1 MDSEK
6 RTPLHAAAFLGDA
19 EITELLILSGARV
32 NAKDNMWLTPLHR
45 AVASRSEDT
54 VRVLIRHSADVNA
67 RDKSWQAPLHVA
79 AANKALRCAEVI
91 IIPLLSSVNVS
102 DRGGRTALHHAVL
115 NGHVEMVNL
124 LLEKGANI
132 NAFDKKDRR
141 ALHWAAYMGHLEVV
155 SLLINHG
162 AEISCKDKRGYTP
175 LHAAASNGQLG
186 VVKHLLNLSVEID
199 EANAFGNTALHIG
212 CFNGQDAVVSELID
226 YGANVNQPNNKGFTP
241 LHFAAASTHGA
252 LCLEFLSP
260 LHMTAVHGRFTR
272 SQTLIQN
279 GGEIDCVDKDGNTP
293 LHIAARHGHE
303 LLINTLITSG
313 ADSTKRG
320 IHGMF
325 PLHLAALKAHSDC
338 CRKLLSSGFE
348 IDTPDSFGRTCLHAA
363 AAGGNVDCVKLL
375 LSSGADFN
383 KKDKC
388 GRTPLHYSAASRHF
402 QCIETL
408 VSTGT
413 SVNAADDWGR
423 CALHYAAASDLDR
436 KRRGILG
443 ETHGA
448 VEENEGSLEE
458 REKEASLCL
467 EFLLQNEANPSIRD
481 KQGYSAVHYA
491 AAYGHRHCLELLLD
505 RAHSSPEDSGSQGGA
520 RSPLHLAAY
529 HGHAQALDVL
539 LQSVSDLDAVDE
551 GGRTPLSLAALR
563 GHAECVEAL
572 LSQGANLKRSGQTQA
587 YHGHAQALDVLLQS
601 VSDLDAVDEGGRTPL
616 SLAALRGHAECVEA
630 LLSQGAS
637 VNVTEKSRGRTPVHL
652 AAMNGHTLCLQ
663 LLIEGAESADIVDVA
678 DSRGHFSVNS
688 AGISQTVNS
697 ILSAPCFS
705 RIRAQISPNLHGLTG
720 TGRALLLLLVWEC
733 FPVALAVCACSVLP
747 SCVSQAYHGHAQALD
762 VLLQSVSDL
771 DAVDEG
777 GRTPLSLAALRGHAE
792 CVEALLSQGASVNVT
807 EKSRGRTPVH
817 LAGHEN
823 CVEVL
828 LEQKACRSFEG
839 NSFSPL
845 HCAILTGHED
855 CVQLLMEQEASYLLG
870 DCRGRTALHFAAAR
884 GQATWLCDFLPNT
897 FSEGNPALR
906 DSQGYTLLHWACYNG
921 HENCVEVLLEQ
932 KACRSFEGNSFSPLH
947 CAVIKNHESCASI
960 LLDTLGSGIVE
971 CRDIKGRTPLHA
983 AAFSDSVDCV
993 QLLLSHGAPVNTVD
1007 QSGRSAVM
1015 MAAEHGRAGAVEVLV
1030 MSANANLSLR
1040 DENNNTA
1047 FHLACSNVRVH
1058 RGDLVLT
1065 KEKNKHRAA
1074 LKTAAL
1080 FSIANT
1086 WGWGGRSAALIEM
1099 YFQYALLHFAVLLL
1113 WETYHGGTKI
1123 T

>member
-1 MDSEK
+1 
-6 RTPLHAAAFLGDA
+6 
-19 EITELLILSGARV
+19 
-32 NAKDNMWLTPLHR
+32 MWLTPLHR
-45 AVASRSEDT
+45 AVASRSEDA

-141 ALHWAAYMGHLEVV
+141 ALHWAAYMGKSGCGAVELQGCTAVPRACLYSRNSFHLR
-155 SLLINHG
+155 LLMSNESVLSAG
-162 AEISCKDKRGYTP
+162 FEIDTP
-175 LHAAASNGQLG
+175 DSFGRTCLHAAAAG
-186 VVKHLLNLSVEID
+186 
-199 EANAFGNTALHIG
+199 GN
-212 CFNGQDAVVSELID
+212 V
-226 YGANVNQPNNKGFTP
+226 
-241 LHFAAASTHGA
+241 
-252 LCLEFLSP
+252 
-260 LHMTAVHGRFTR
+260 
-272 SQTLIQN
+272 
-279 GGEIDCVDKDGNTP
+279 DCVK
-293 LHIAARHGHE
+293 
-303 LLINTLITSG
+303 LLLSSG
-313 ADSTKRG
+313 ADFNKKDKCGRRG

-436 KRRGILG
+436 KRRSILG

-448 VEENEGSLEE
+448 VEENEGSQEE

-505 RAHSSPEDSGSQGGA
+505 RAHSSPEDSESQGGA

-572 LSQGANLKRSGQTQA
+572 LSQGA
-587 YHGHAQALDVLLQS
+587 
-601 VSDLDAVDEGGRTPL
+601 
-616 SLAALRGHAECVEA
+616 
-630 LLSQGAS
+630 S
-637 VNVTEKSRGRTPVHL
+637 VNVTEKSQGRTPVHL

-678 DSRGHFSVNS
+678 DSRG
-688 AGISQTVNS
+688 QTP
-697 ILSAPCFS
+697 LM
-705 RIRAQISPNLHGLTG
+705 
-720 TGRALLLLLVWEC
+720 
-733 FPVALAVCACSVLP
+733 LAVAN
-747 SCVSQAYHGHAQALD
+747 GHMD
-762 VLLQSVSDL
+762 
-771 DAVDEG
+771 
-777 GRTPLSLAALRGHAE
+777 
-792 CVEALLSQGASVNVT
+792 
-807 EKSRGRTPVH
+807 
-817 LAGHEN
+817 
-823 CVEVL
+823 
-828 LEQKACRSFEG
+828 
-839 NSFSPL
+839 
-845 HCAILTGHED
+845 AILTGHED

-884 GQATWLCDFLPNT
+884 GLATWLCDFLPNT

-932 KACRSFEGNSFSPLH
+932 KVCRSFEGNSFSPLH

-1030 MSANANLSLR
+1030 TSANANLSLR
-1040 DENNNTA
+1040 DENKNTA
-1047 FHLACSNVRVH
+1047 FHLACSNGH
-1058 RGDLVLT
+1058 
-1065 KEKNKHRAA
+1065 EKCALLILGKIEDQNLINATNAA
-1074 LKTAAL
+1074 LQT
-1080 FSIANT
+1080 
-1086 WGWGGRSAALIEM
+1086 
-1099 YFQYALLHFAVLLL
+1099 VLLYGSGECQEVDSYWSTTKVMPDNQGL
-1113 WETYHGGTKI
+1113 IVTVVIVKVFKIKDIFFTGSSLGFHEAREQGKVPSPHEGWISGGKALCPLHLAARNGLKQVVQLLLSRGASVQALDENAGDPSSTAV
-1123 T
+1123 

>member
-1 MDSEK
+1 
-6 RTPLHAAAFLGDA
+6 
-19 EITELLILSGARV
+19 
-32 NAKDNMWLTPLHR
+32 MWLTPLHR
-45 AVASRSEDT
+45 AVASRSEDA

-132 NAFDKKDRR
+132 NAFDKKDRS

-252 LCLEFLSP
+252 LCLEFLVNNGADVNMQSRDGKSP

-303 LLINTLITSG
+303 LLINTLITNG

-448 VEENEGSLEE
+448 VEENEGSQEE

-505 RAHSSPEDSGSQGGA
+505 RAHSSPEDSGSPGGV
-520 RSPLHLAAY
+520 RSPLHLA
-529 HGHAQALDVL
+529 
-539 LQSVSDLDAVDE
+539 
-551 GGRTPLSLAALR
+551 
-563 GHAECVEAL
+563 
-572 LSQGANLKRSGQTQA
+572 A

-678 DSRGHFSVNS
+678 DSRG
-688 AGISQTVNS
+688 QTPLMLAVANGHMD
-697 ILSAPCFS
+697 AVD
-705 RIRAQISPNLHGLTG
+705 
-720 TGRALLLLLVWEC
+720 LLLLDKE
-733 FPVALAVCACSVLP
+733 AR
-747 SCVSQAYHGHAQALD
+747 
-762 VLLQSVSDL
+762 
-771 DAVDEG
+771 VD
-777 GRTPLSLAALRGHAE
+777 R
-792 CVEALLSQGASVNVT
+792 VDSQGCTAL
-807 EKSRGRTPVH
+807 H
-817 LAGHEN
+817 LG
-823 CVEVL
+823 
-828 LEQKACRSFEG
+828 
-839 NSFSPL
+839 
-845 HCAILTGHED
+845 
-855 CVQLLMEQEASYLLG
+855 EASYLLG

-1030 MSANANLSLR
+1030 TSANANLSLR
-1040 DENNNTA
+1040 DENKNTA
-1047 FHLACSNVRVH
+1047 FHLACSNGH
-1058 RGDLVLT
+1058 
-1065 KEKNKHRAA
+1065 EKCALLILGKIEDQNLINATNAA
-1074 LKTAAL
+1074 LQTVLLYGSGECQEVDSYWSTTKVMPDNQGLIVTVVIVKVFKIKDILFTGSSLGFHEAREQGKVPSPQEGWISGGKALCPLHLAARNGL
-1080 FSIANT
+1080 KQVVQLLLSRGASVQALDENGHTPALACAPNKDVADCLALILAT
-1086 WGWGGRSAALIEM
+1086 MMPLCSPCSSGPPLLKPGRSGRGGCDVRDPHARQGHGCSSEPPPPQSRNSQAEENDSDS
-1099 YFQYALLHFAVLLL
+1099 
-1113 WETYHGGTKI
+1113 ETF
-1123 T
+1123 